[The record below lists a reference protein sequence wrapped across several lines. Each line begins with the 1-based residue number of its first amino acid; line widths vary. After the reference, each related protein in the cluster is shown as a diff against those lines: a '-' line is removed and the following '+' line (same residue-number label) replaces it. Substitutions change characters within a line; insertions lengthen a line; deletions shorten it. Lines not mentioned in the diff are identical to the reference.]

1 MPTRIPG
8 TSCSTRRPGKLTF
21 LDLGLVGE
29 LRQEQRFDLLAL
41 LWALRMEDPQALAGV
56 ARRLCVATGPVDEAA
71 YQTAV
76 ERLFYQY
83 WIYGSSSF
91 SRMMS
96 ALFGTLRAHNLRMR
110 RELTLAVKAMT
121 QSEELMRAID
131 PDMPLVQTAAQEA
144 EHLLRQQFT
153 PERIAKLLRGELA
166 NVVQGAMGRAS
177 DLQQE
182 LIPVLLAAVTG
193 GRIDLGQTTPDGLA
207 LASLESRV
215 DGLGQALER
224 QGRHLVMVV
233 GLAASVPEPGRG
245 DAGAASRARGS
256 VGGGQ
261 PGRRRSPGS
270 SAWRCS
276 LSRCGGGALV
286 TAELAAA
293 TRWIDRPSIEPR
305 RGFIVDDPRPLES
318 YRWKPRQ
325 RRSP

>member
-1 MPTRIPG
+1 MLDTK
-8 TSCSTRRPGKLTF
+8 TGKLTF

-41 LWALRMEDPQALAGV
+41 LWALRMEDPQRVG
-56 ARRLCVATGPVDEAA
+56 RRRAPAVRGHRASGRGGLPDA
-71 YQTAV
+71 AV

-96 ALFGTLRAHNLRMR
+96 ALFATLRAHNLRMR

-233 GLAASVPEPGRG
+233 GLAALCLSLAVGMLALLLAP
-245 DAGAASRARGS
+245 AGALAGVNLAVAGLLAVGLAMLALTLWRWRAGDRRTGASDA
-256 VGGGQ
+256 VD
-261 PGRRRSPGS
+261 RSS
-270 SAWRCS
+270 
-276 LSRCGGGALV
+276 
-286 TAELAAA
+286 
-293 TRWIDRPSIEPR
+293 
-305 RGFIVDDPRPLES
+305 
-318 YRWKPRQ
+318 
-325 RRSP
+325 